1 MFNVANIMFVVAS
14 VIKNNACEVQ
24 FKNNQC
30 FMQFK
35 NGVWRPIV

>member
-1 MFNVANIMFVVAS
+1 MFNVANIMFVATS
-14 VIKNNACEVQ
+14 AIKNNACEVQ